1 MKKTILLMLTSA
13 LVFGSCSKNN
23 KDIENNPLIKEW
35 NTPFGT
41 PPFEEIKT
49 TDYMPAFKHAMK
61 LHLEEIDAIVENKE
75 APDFQNTIAE
85 FDFAGELLSKVA
97 GVFFNMTAANT
108 SEELQ
113 KLEAEVGPILAKHSD
128 EVVMNAK
135 LFERVKKV
143 WDNKDNLNLNQ
154 EQKMLLEKTYK
165 RFVRSG
171 ALLSKENQESL
182 KKINGE
188 IKTLESKF
196 SANTL
201 KETKSY
207 ELVIDKQED
216 LKGLPQWLI
225 DQAAST
231 AKEKGKAGKWVFTLD
246 NPSVFPFLQFSE
258 KRELREKIFKA
269 KNNRGNN
276 GNENDNKEIIKSLAN
291 LRAQKAELLGYK
303 TFADYVLEERM
314 QKTPQQVYSLLEGLL
329 EYSIPAAKKD
339 VVELEKLLVK
349 DHPGATLEAWDW
361 SFYAEKLKKQKFNFD
376 AEETRPYFEINN
388 VRQGCFDVVTKLYGL
403 TFTERKDI
411 PVYNEDVQ
419 VFECK
424 NEKDEHVGILYWDP
438 YTRASKVGGAWCN
451 GYREQYV
458 KGEKK
463 VTPIIT
469 ICFNYAK
476 SPSGRTTLTAEEAS
490 TVFHEMGHAI
500 HGLLSNCTYL
510 STGGTTVPRD
520 FVELPSQILEHWC
533 SKPEVLKMFAKNE
546 KGEVIPD
553 ALLKKIN
560 SVGTFDVAYGMTERY
575 AAAYLDMEYHVLSS
589 KDKINDVIAF
599 EKKAMDKIGLISQI
613 PPRYRSTYFSH
624 VFSGEYAVGYYSY
637 VWSEV
642 LDADA
647 FNAFLEA
654 GDIFDKTTADKFK
667 SEILSKGSTDEAM
680 NMYVRFRG
688 KQPSIDAVLKNNGMK
703 K

>member
-349 DHPGATLEAWDW
+349 DQPGATLEAWDW

-411 PVYNEDVQ
+411 PVYDKDVQ

-424 NEKDEHVGILYWDP
+424 NEKNEHVGILYWDP
-438 YTRASKVGGAWCN
+438 YTRASK
-451 GYREQYV
+451 
-458 KGEKK
+458 
-463 VTPIIT
+463 
-469 ICFNYAK
+469 
-476 SPSGRTTLTAEEAS
+476 
-490 TVFHEMGHAI
+490 
-500 HGLLSNCTYL
+500 
-510 STGGTTVPRD
+510 
-520 FVELPSQILEHWC
+520 
-533 SKPEVLKMFAKNE
+533 
-546 KGEVIPD
+546 
-553 ALLKKIN
+553 
-560 SVGTFDVAYGMTERY
+560 
-575 AAAYLDMEYHVLSS
+575 
-589 KDKINDVIAF
+589 
-599 EKKAMDKIGLISQI
+599 
-613 PPRYRSTYFSH
+613 
-624 VFSGEYAVGYYSY
+624 
-637 VWSEV
+637 
-642 LDADA
+642 
-647 FNAFLEA
+647 
-654 GDIFDKTTADKFK
+654 
-667 SEILSKGSTDEAM
+667 
-680 NMYVRFRG
+680 
-688 KQPSIDAVLKNNGMK
+688 
-703 K
+703 

>member
-1 MKKTILLMLTSA
+1 MKKTILLMLSAA
-13 LVFGSCSKNN
+13 LVFGSCSKQD
-23 KDIENNPLIKEW
+23 KDIANNPLVKEW
-35 NTPFGT
+35 KTPFGT
-41 PPFEEIKT
+41 TPFEEIKP
-49 TDYMPAFKHAMK
+49 TDYLPAFKHAMK
-61 LHLEEIDAIVENKE
+61 IHEEEVKAIIDNKDT
-75 APDFQNTIAE
+75 PTFQNTIVA
-85 FDFAGELLSKVA
+85 FDFSGELLYKIS

-108 SEELQ
+108 NDEMQ
-113 KLEAEVGPILAKHSD
+113 KLEVEIAPMLAKHTD
-128 EVVMNAK
+128 EINMNAK

-143 WDNKDNLNLNQ
+143 WDNKDKENLNQ
-154 EQKMLLEKTYK
+154 EQKMLLEKIYK

-171 ALLSKENQESL
+171 ALLSKDKQEEL
-182 KKINGE
+182 KKVNGE
-188 IKTLESKF
+188 IKTYESKF

-207 ELVIDKQED
+207 ELVIDKKED
-216 LKGLPQWLI
+216 LKGLPQWLV

-231 AKEKGKAGKWVFTLD
+231 AKEKGKTGKWIFTLD

-276 GNENDNKEIIKSLAN
+276 GNESDNKEVIKKLAL

-303 TFADYVLEERM
+303 TYADYVLEERM
-314 QKTPQQVYSLLEGLL
+314 QKTPQQVYTLLEGLL

-339 VVELEKLLVK
+339 VAELQKLLVK
-349 DHPGATLEAWDW
+349 DYPGATLEAWDW
-361 SFYAEKLKKQKFNFD
+361 SYYADKLKKQKFNFD
-376 AEETRPYFEINN
+376 EEETRPYFEINN
-388 VRQGCFDVVTKLYGL
+388 VRQGCFDVITKLYGL

-411 PVYNEDVQ
+411 PVYAKDIQ

-424 NEKDEHVGILYWDP
+424 NEKNEHVGILYFDP

-451 GYREQYV
+451 SYREQYV
-458 KGEKK
+458 KDGKK

-469 ICFNYAK
+469 VCFNYAK

-490 TVFHEMGHAI
+490 TIFHEMGHAI
-500 HGLLSNCTYL
+500 HGLLSNCTYI
-510 STGGTTVPRD
+510 STSGTSVPRD

-589 KDKINDVIAF
+589 KDKIDDVVAF

-624 VFSGEYAVGYYSY
+624 VFTGEYAVGYYSY

-654 GDIFDKTTADKFK
+654 GDIFDKTTAD
-667 SEILSKGSTDEAM
+667 
-680 NMYVRFRG
+680 
-688 KQPSIDAVLKNNGMK
+688 
-703 K
+703 